1 MWSRNGAYY
10 AGIHNVVG
18 KSIRHNGGIV
28 GKFELMEIQSVPHTS
43 AATRNVLFDSTLL
56 GGSQEDVSF
65 HHNSLFITQQF
76 NSSENYVENSSI
88 LIKYKTHYNSIICL
102 EEIGEEK
109 RSIKGNI

>member
-18 KSIRHNGGIV
+18 KSIGHNGGIV

-56 GGSQEDVSF
+56 GGSQEDV
-65 HHNSLFITQQF
+65 
-76 NSSENYVENSSI
+76 
-88 LIKYKTHYNSIICL
+88 
-102 EEIGEEK
+102 
-109 RSIKGNI
+109 